1 MLLKDEFLS
10 KWEEVSGFDFRKLLE
25 DNQNVSLP
33 MISLLDNTPVI
44 FAFVYSYLP
53 NNKVVVSQRHF
64 WSCNEHKMMLCKNSY
79 DCGAVNTLVIDS
91 ELYFNRLKS
100 VIELLFVE
108 NLSEEER
115 EQCEKYFALFD
126 NEKIK
131 KLYFSEN
138 KPLTKWATK
147 LQIL

>member
-1 MLLKDEFLS
+1 MLLKDEFLD
-10 KWEEVSGFDFRKLLE
+10 KWAEVSGFNFRKLLE
-25 DNQNVSLP
+25 DNQNLSLP
-33 MISLLDNTPVI
+33 MITLIDNTPVI
-44 FAFVYSYLP
+44 FAFVYSCLP

>member
-1 MLLKDEFLS
+1 
-10 KWEEVSGFDFRKLLE
+10 
-25 DNQNVSLP
+25 
-33 MISLLDNTPVI
+33 
-44 FAFVYSYLP
+44 
-53 NNKVVVSQRHF
+53 
-64 WSCNEHKMMLCKNSY
+64 MMLCKNSY